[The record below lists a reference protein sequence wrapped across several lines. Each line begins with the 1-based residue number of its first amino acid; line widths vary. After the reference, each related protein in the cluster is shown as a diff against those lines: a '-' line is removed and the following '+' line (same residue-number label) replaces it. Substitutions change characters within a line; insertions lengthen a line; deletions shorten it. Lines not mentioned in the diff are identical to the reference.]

1 MIADH
6 QFDPE
11 RPQDLSDPSH
21 PLNGWP
27 DALIPFECSPAQA
40 EEHFRLWRR
49 KRRFVP
55 SSFQRGHLP
64 VIVERVYLPFWSF
77 RAETHSL
84 YEGSRG
90 DDRRVENTYTRT
102 DSDGNS
108 ETHTETSTT
117 TDYTSVSGAH
127 DQIIEALVVP
137 ASDTFDPQL
146 LDKASFFDHS
156 RLVNWRSDYTQ
167 DATLPRPEFSLPQ
180 GWTSGRA
187 KIEERLKREITKVIG
202 GDSVRGLKITTEF
215 RHTRFQRVLLPFY
228 GIRYTYR
235 GRPSFALLNG
245 QTAVI
250 TGAVPRSSLKIVV
263 TVLSSLLAAAIL
275 LYIFLH

>member
-11 RPQDLSDPSH
+11 RPQDVSDPAR
-21 PLNGWP
+21 PLSGWP
-27 DALIPFECSPAQA
+27 DASIPFAFSPVQA

-55 SSFQRGHLP
+55 GSFRRGHLP
-64 VIVERVYLPFWSF
+64 AIVEPIYLPFWSF
-77 RAETHSL
+77 YAETHSV
-84 YEGSRG
+84 YEASRG

-117 TDYTSVSGAH
+117 TDYTSVSGEH
-127 DQIIEALVVP
+127 DQVIEALLVP

-146 LDKASFFDHS
+146 IEKISFFDHS
-156 RLVNWRSDYTQ
+156 RLTVWRSDPTPG
-167 DATLPRPEFSLPQ
+167 AILPRPEFSLPQ
-180 GWTSGRA
+180 SWTIGRG
-187 KIEERLKREITKVIG
+187 KIEERLKREITKAIG
-202 GDSVRGLKITTEF
+202 GDSVRGLRFTTEF
-215 RHTRFQRVLLPFY
+215 RHTRFQRLLLPFY

-245 QTAVI
+245 QTAVV
-250 TGAVPRSSLKIVV
+250 TGDVPRSSLKIVA
-263 TVLSSLLAAAIL
+263 TVLGSLAAAAIL
-275 LYIFLH
+275 LYVCLR

>member
-6 QFDPE
+6 QFEPE
-11 RPQDLSDPSH
+11 RPQDLADPSR
-21 PLNGWP
+21 PLSGWP
-27 DALIPFECSPAQA
+27 DALIPFEFSPMQA

-55 SSFQRGHLP
+55 GSFRRGHLP
-64 VIVERVYLPFWSF
+64 VIVERLYLPFWSF
-77 RAETHSL
+77 RAETLSQ

-90 DDRRVENTYTRT
+90 DDRRIENTYTRT

-117 TDYTSVSGAH
+117 TDYTSVSGEY
-127 DQIIEALVVP
+127 DQVIEALVIP

-146 LDKASFFDHS
+146 IDKVSFFDHS
-156 RLVNWRSDYTQ
+156 RLAVWRSDHTQ
-167 DATLPRPEFSLPQ
+167 DAILPRPEFSLSQ
-180 GWTSGRA
+180 SWTIGRG
-187 KIEERLKREITKVIG
+187 KIEEQLKREITKVIG
-202 GDSVRGLKITTEF
+202 GDSVRGLRFTTEF
-215 RHTRFQRVLLPFY
+215 RQTRFRRVLLPFY

-235 GRPSFALLNG
+235 GRPGFALLNG

-250 TGAVPRSSLKIVV
+250 TGDVPRSSLKIVA
-263 TVLSSLLAAAIL
+263 TVLSSLAAAAIL
-275 LYIFLH
+275 LYVCLR